1 MNQVGLVISSKA
13 TIYKKNKISSSYKNN
28 LVF

>member
-13 TIYKKNKISSSYKNN
+13 TIYKKKISSSYKNN